1 MSITVKSFLTLRHV
15 MNDQSEIVFENA
27 PMTIRELLDRLGEMF
42 GQELIDMMFEPETKV
57 VHHYFKIIV
66 NGRHYTTL
74 PDKAET
80 VLQDGDVVAIFPPVA
95 GG

>member
-1 MSITVKSFLTLRHV
+1 MSITVKSFLTLRQV
-15 MNDQSEIVFENA
+15 MSNQSEVIFDAA
-27 PMTIRELLDRLGEMF
+27 PMTILELLDRLGERF
-42 GQELIDMMFEPETKV
+42 GQELIDMMFEPSTGE
-57 VHHYFKIIV
+57 VHHFFKIIV